1 MLYVVSDSL
10 RAVFLNFARF
20 FGYTE
25 RKNGART
32 MKELTVENALG
43 LKIYINGIPDC
54 RLIAEDKGSGF
65 LQALELQ
72 ISDYY
77 KEKKAM
83 EENHREDK

>member
-10 RAVFLNFARF
+10 GVVFLNFARF
-20 FGYTE
+20 FGYAE

-54 RLIAEDKGSGF
+54 RLIIEDKDSGF

-72 ISDYY
+72 ISEYY
-77 KEKKAM
+77 KDKRVRK
-83 EENHREDK
+83 ENQREDK